1 MDAGRLLE
9 GLDDAQRAAV
19 VSDARPLCILA
30 GAGAGKTRVLTR
42 RIGHRVL
49 TGSADPAHVLALTFT
64 RKAASELGRR
74 LGRLGI
80 PQLQG
85 APQRIEAGTFHAVA
99 YGQLRQRWADRGE
112 RAPTLLERKA
122 RLLAPMLRSPGGGKS
137 RLQAMDVASEIE
149 WAKARMVTPDRYEA
163 EVAAA
168 RRTPPAPAA
177 EIAGYYERYEQLR
190 KQRGLVDFDDL
201 LLQCAQAM
209 EDDKAFADAQRW
221 KFAHLF
227 VDEFQDVNP
236 AQYRLLRNWLGD
248 RDDLCVVGD
257 ANQAIY
263 SWNGAD
269 PALLGNFTDAFPSAE
284 VLRLDTNYRCTP
296 QIVGVAAAVLPAGAQ
311 RHRSAAE
318 NGPLPKITAFSD
330 ERAEARGIASALRR
344 AHPGRRWSEMAVLV
358 RTNAQAVEIQRALTT
373 AHIPC
378 RVRGGGFLEQ
388 PEIKDALADLR
399 ARRVTDPL
407 STWTRDLEEMIT
419 EAPPDRQAN
428 LESLLTLAAEFS
440 ASGLRGTDASATTD
454 GFVSWL
460 AATTRDDH
468 PDADAD
474 AVELCTF
481 HRAKGLEWPLV
492 VVAGMEEG
500 LVPIARSVEIPAAL
514 AEEHRLVY
522 VALTRSSHTLHC
534 TWAEQRTFGTRSMRR
549 SRSLLL
555 ASIEAA
561 TAALDG
567 TGDPDWRLHLDNSR
581 GQLASAKSRSSRPK
595 AEPRPDDP
603 LVADLRA
610 WRLATA
616 RAANVP
622 AYVVFHDTT
631 LVAIAE
637 VRPLTLDDLRTVPGL
652 GPVKATRF
660 GEAVLELVAKHVA

>member
-1 MDAGRLLE
+1 VDGDRLLE

-19 VSDARPLCILA
+19 VSEARPLCILA

-49 TGSADPAHVLALTFT
+49 TGAADPSHVLALTFT

-74 LGRLGI
+74 LGRLGV
-80 PQLQG
+80 
-85 APQRIEAGTFHAVA
+85 AQRIEAGTFHAVA
-99 YGQLRQRWADRGE
+99 YAQLRQRWADRGQ
-112 RAPTLLERKA
+112 RAPALLERKA
-122 RLLAPMLRSPGGGKS
+122 RLLAPMLRPTSGKS

-149 WAKARMVTPDRYEA
+149 WAKARMVAPDRYEA
-163 EVAAA
+163 EVASA
-168 RRTPPAPAA
+168 RRTPPAPPAQIAA
-177 EIAGYYERYEQLR
+177 LYERYEQVR

-209 EDDKAFADAQRW
+209 EDDRAFADAQRW

-257 ANQAIY
+257 PNQAIY

-269 PALLGNFTDAFPSAE
+269 PGLLANFTDTFPSAE

-296 QIVGVAAAVLPAGAQ
+296 QIVGVAAAVLPPGAQ

-318 NGPLPKITAFSD
+318 NGPLPKITSFSD

-344 AHPGRRWSEMAVLV
+344 AHPGQRWSEMAVLV
-358 RTNAQAVEIQRALTT
+358 RTNAQAVEIQRALQ
-373 AHIPC
+373 AARIPC
-378 RVRGGGFLEQ
+378 RVRGGGFLDQ
-388 PEIKDALADLR
+388 AEIKDALADLR

-407 STWTRDLEEMIT
+407 STWTRDLEDTIT

-428 LESLLTLAAEFS
+428 LESLLALATEFRVS
-440 ASGLRGTDASATTD
+440 ETRAVDGTSATID

-460 AATTRDDH
+460 TATTRDDH
-468 PDADAD
+468 ADADAD

-481 HRAKGLEWPLV
+481 HRAKGLEWPFV

-514 AEEHRLVY
+514 EEEHRLVY

-549 SRSLLL
+549 SPSMLLT
-555 ASIEAA
+555 SIGAA
-561 TAALDG
+561 IAALDG
-567 TGDPDWRLHLDNSR
+567 TGDPDWRLHLENSR
-581 GQLASAKSRSSRPK
+581 RQLAAGRSSSRRPK
-595 AEPRPDDP
+595 SASRPDDP

-660 GEAVLELVAKHVA
+660 GDAVLELVAKHVA